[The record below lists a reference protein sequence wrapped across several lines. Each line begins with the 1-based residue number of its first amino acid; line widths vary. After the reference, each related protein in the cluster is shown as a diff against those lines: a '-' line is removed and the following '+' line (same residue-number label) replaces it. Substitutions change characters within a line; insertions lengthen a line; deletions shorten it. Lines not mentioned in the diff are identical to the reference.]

1 MINVR
6 TANQLDDLKNLLTID
21 GNICIAVAYVSA
33 DALKL
38 INPSLEEALNK
49 GQRVRLLLDLDS
61 GVTQPEAVFELVELA
76 QKHEQF
82 EVKAFVPHRQEGI
95 FHPKL
100 YIAHSPDDDRVTFLV
115 GSHNLTAA
123 ALSRNTEHGL
133 WVECS
138 RTEDLGRQ
146 TLGRFENLWN
156 DRRAI
161 ALDGRAASL
170 YKERY
175 RKPVSTNRDE
185 ETRQQLEKYL
195 RDKSGTAFTW
205 PSENTAFLMGAI
217 CARGKLVKDHHTR
230 RIRISLS
237 FKPGGYLCG
246 KIKVRD
252 VEYDASKVL
261 EQIPGRIQKRRI
273 KYSRELRFQ

>member
-1 MINVR
+1 MTNIR
-6 TANQLDDLKNLLTID
+6 TANQLDDLRNLLKID
-21 GNICIAVAYVSA
+21 GNISIAVAYVSA
-33 DALKL
+33 DALKF
-38 INPSLEEALNK
+38 INPYLEEALNK

-82 EVKAFVPHRQEGI
+82 EVKAFVPHRQDGI

-100 YIAHSPDDDRVTFLV
+100 YIVHSPDDDRVTFLV
-115 GSHNLTAA
+115 GSHNLTRA
-123 ALSRNTEHGL
+123 ALCRNTEHSL

-138 RTEDLGRQ
+138 GTEELGRQ
-146 TLGRFENLWN
+146 TLEWFEKLWN

-161 ALDGRAASL
+161 ALDDRAAYL

-175 RKPVSTNRDE
+175 RKPILTKRDE
-185 ETRQQLEKYL
+185 EARQQLEKYL

-205 PSENTAFLMGAI
+205 PSEDTAFLMGAI
-217 CARGKLVKDHHTR
+217 CARGRLVKVRH
-230 RIRISLS
+230 RIEISLN
-237 FKPGGYLCG
+237 FRPNQFTDG

-252 VEYDASKVL
+252 TAFDAQDAINKNNH
-261 EQIPGRIQKRRI
+261 EDRD
-273 KYSRELRFQ
+273 